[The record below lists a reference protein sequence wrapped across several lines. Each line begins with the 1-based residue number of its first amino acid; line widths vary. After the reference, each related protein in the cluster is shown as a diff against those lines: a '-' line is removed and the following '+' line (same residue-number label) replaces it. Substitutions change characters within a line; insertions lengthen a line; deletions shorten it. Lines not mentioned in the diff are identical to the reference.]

1 MKKQSQKI
9 EKQDFRGLSSSARE
23 ALRKRGIALIKSGKK
38 KCDVA
43 ILLGTNNTT
52 ISNWCKSYKTEGNK
66 GLVDKKRGAKSEN
79 CKSLTVEQEV
89 AIQKMIVDKYPEQYK
104 LAFALWTTKAVKEL
118 IEQQFGVILARST
131 MSNYLRSWG
140 FTPQK
145 PKKKAYEQKPA
156 AVKKWLEEEYPA
168 IKTRAKEEQ
177 FKYFFYKI
185 IV

>member
-52 ISNWCKSYKTEGNK
+52 ISNWCKSYKTKGNK
-66 GLVDKKRGAKSEN
+66 GLLDKKRGAKSEN

-89 AIQKMIVDKYPEQYK
+89 AIQKMIV
-104 LAFALWTTKAVKEL
+104 
-118 IEQQFGVILARST
+118 
-131 MSNYLRSWG
+131 
-140 FTPQK
+140 
-145 PKKKAYEQKPA
+145 PKFLK
-156 AVKKWLEEEYPA
+156 
-168 IKTRAKEEQ
+168 
-177 FKYFFYKI
+177 
-185 IV
+185 